1 MEWLNNFFTQE
12 PLSLAIPV
20 IIIVGIFIYAA
31 RRAHIKHLERI
42 KQIDERYHTQTNSN
56 VSSYRE

>member
-12 PLSLAIPV
+12 PFALAIPV
-20 IIIVGIFIYAA
+20 IIIISVFFYAA

-42 KQIDERYHTQTNSN
+42 RKIDERYHIQTISKT
-56 VSSYRE
+56 SSYRE